1 MLAVML
7 MVMTV
12 NVLLLFASGRLLGGG
27 ENPLRILAGALLGA
41 LFAGLSMMP
50 GFRFLGHIWWRL
62 CALALSALLAFGFSR
77 GTLPKLLLFSL
88 LHLSLSGIAGSKK
101 EMASMLLGAA
111 GIGFA
116 CLAIGKGRDLIPVEL
131 TYGAQTVRLTA
142 LRDTGNSL
150 RDPITGK
157 PVLIVG
163 ADIAEKLTG
172 LSPAALRDPV
182 GTMGTLPGLRLIP
195 YRTVGNTGFL
205 LALRIPSV
213 KIGNRQGS
221 ALVAFSPHILGSGYQ
236 ALTGGTV

>member
-12 NVLLLFASGRLLGGG
+12 NVLLLFSSGRLLGGG
-27 ENPLRILAGALLGA
+27 ANPLRILVGALLGT
-41 LFAGLSMMP
+41 LFTGLSMLP
-50 GFRFLGHIWWRL
+50 GFGFLSHIQWRL
-62 CALALSALLAFGFSR
+62 CSLALSALLAFGFSR
-77 GTLPKLLLFSL
+77 ETPPKLLLFLL
-88 LHLSLSGIAGSKK
+88 LHLSLSGITGSKK
-101 EMASMLLGAA
+101 EMTSMLMGSA

-116 CLAIGKGRDLIPVEL
+116 CLAVGKRRNLIPVEL
-131 TYGAQTVRLTA
+131 TYGAQTVRILA
-142 LRDTGNSL
+142 LRDTGNTL

-172 LSPAALRDPV
+172 LSPTALHDPV
-182 GTMGTLPGLRLIP
+182 GTMGTIPGLRLIP

-213 KIGNRQGS
+213 KIGNWQGS
-221 ALVAFSPHILGSGYQ
+221 VLVAFSPQKLGSGYQ